1 MPILLRTLREKCPY
15 SEFFWFVFSRIHMFP
30 AIQTNKRQMAMK
42 RIKIVNKLKILV
54 VADIELLKKTEQG
67 WEDDNINHIYVLN
80 RNPR

>member
-1 MPILLRTLREKCPY
+1 
-15 SEFFWFVFSRIHMFP
+15 
-30 AIQTNKRQMAMK
+30 MAMK
-42 RIKIVNKLKILV
+42 WIKIVNKLKILV